1 MKADSKFLLKFTVIG
16 RGGENIMKM
25 QRETGCRIQ
34 ITQSIPGT
42 KERPCTLSGTQ
53 EQIE

>member
-1 MKADSKFLLKFTVIG
+1 M
-16 RGGENIMKM
+16 RM

-34 ITQSIPGT
+34 ITQSVGPN
-42 KERPCTLSGTQ
+42 KERPCTLSGTP